1 MNFND
6 ELGIQLVQRW
16 RNGDEEAANLLYQRY
31 VERMVRIVCGQL
43 KGHAMAA
50 RLDPEDV
57 VQSAFFS
64 VFRRMRGGEFRFQND
79 DELWKLLV
87 TIALNKTRTQVTK
100 NLAARRSINRETAG
114 DCFAID
120 ESIVQRVQKQPCI
133 SDVLAF
139 RETLDHILSGLPKD
153 DAQVVQLRL
162 EGYTQ
167 EEIADKLKITDRTV
181 RRKLASIRKTVLQ
194 DAMIGS
200 DLKD

>member
-1 MNFND
+1 MSD
-6 ELGIQLVQRW
+6 ELGIQLVERW
-16 RNGDEEAANLLYQRY
+16 RNGDEEAVNLLYQRY

-43 KGHAMAA
+43 KGTAIAA

-64 VFRRMRGGEFRFQND
+64 VFRRMRGGEFQFQND

-87 TIALNKTRTQVTK
+87 TIALNKTRSQVTK
-100 NLAARRSINRETAG
+100 NLAARRSINRETKG

-120 ESIVQRVQKQPCI
+120 ESIIRRVQMQPCI

-139 RETLDHILSGLPKD
+139 RETLDNILKGLAKD

-167 EEIADKLKITDRTV
+167 EEIAEKLKITDRTV
-181 RRKLASIRKTVLQ
+181 RRKLAAIREKVSQ
-194 DAMIGS
+194 DAIG
-200 DLKD
+200 DPGQED